1 MYTMRFA
8 QEAFLSGGRICKARR
23 RPPFQAGKNC
33 KRWRRHPVVAGAKP
47 MAWLMR
53 TRMHMTQTNLA
64 DPDIQTPTLDAALR
78 KAGLHHVD
86 DSEPGIARR
95 RAGKGFTYVRP
106 DGKRID
112 AATKARIDALA
123 IPPAYESVWICLD
136 PDGHLQATGRDA
148 RGRKQYLYHAD
159 WAALRDADKYARLM
173 AFGHALPHLRGRVTR
188 DLARNGMPREKVLAA
203 VVTLL
208 DATLVRV
215 GTPRYAEQNRTYGL
229 TTLKRKHVAVQGSRL
244 RFQFTGKS
252 GVTHDVSVNDARLAR
267 VVRNCADLPG
277 QQLFKYKDSDGEV
290 HEIGS
295 ADVNAYLQEVTG
307 GEFTAKDFRTWAGSV
322 HALAL
327 LRKTPADTEAARKR
341 AMVDVIR
348 SVAERLRNTVAVCRK
363 CYVHPDVLAA
373 FMADALQALPAPR
386 AGMRLRTDEAR
397 LLALLESTAAPARPA
412 RRAA

>member
-1 MYTMRFA
+1 
-8 QEAFLSGGRICKARR
+8 
-23 RPPFQAGKNC
+23 
-33 KRWRRHPVVAGAKP
+33 
-47 MAWLMR
+47 MAWLVR
-53 TRMHMTQTNLA
+53 TRMHMNTTAVAKPDTLA
-64 DPDIQTPTLDAALR
+64 PSLDAALR

-86 DSEPGIARR
+86 DRQPGISRR
-95 RAGKGFTYVRP
+95 RAGKGFTYVMP
-106 DGKRID
+106 DGKRVD
-112 AATKARIDALA
+112 ADTQARIDALA
-123 IPPAYESVWICLD
+123 IPPAYESVWICPD

-148 RGRKQYLYHAD
+148 RGRKQYLYHPD

-173 AFGHALPHLRGRVTR
+173 AFGQALPHLRRRVAR

-215 GTPRYAEQNRTYGL
+215 GTPRYAAQNRTYGL
-229 TTLKRKHVAVQGSRL
+229 TTLKRRHVAVQGSRL

-290 HEIGS
+290 REIGS

-327 LRKTPADTEAARKR
+327 LRKTRADTEAARKK
-341 AMVDVIR
+341 AMVEVIR
-348 SVAERLRNTVAVCRK
+348 SVAQRLRNTVAVCRK

-386 AGMRLRTDEAR
+386 TAVRLRTDEAR
-397 LLALLESTAAPARPA
+397 LLALLENTATLARTA